1 MQFDPEIA
9 YVLARAFD
17 RAWSWCYR
25 PGCVTIAAQI
35 ARPAFANCLVEM
47 ARAGSLAEGALA
59 NAGLLDLISL
69 TIELGLNRIER
80 YL

>member
-1 MQFDPEIA
+1 
-9 YVLARAFD
+9 
-17 RAWSWCYR
+17 
-25 PGCVTIAAQI
+25 
-35 ARPAFANCLVEM
+35 M